1 LDFGRI
7 VTAMVTPFD
16 ESLKLDWEKTA
27 RLVEYLIEDQQTDSI
42 VVAGTTGESPTLSD
56 EEKLELFRFVVKQA
70 RGRAKIIAGT
80 GSNDTAHSVHLT
92 QEAEKTGVD
101 GLLLVAPYYS
111 RPSQSGLL
119 AHFRTI
125 AESAKLPIM
134 IYNIPS
140 RTGTNILPA
149 TFLALAELP
158 NVVAVKESSGDLDQM
173 TKIIAGLP
181 DGVRLYSGDDNLTLP
196 VLSIGGHGV
205 VSVTSHII
213 GKEMKA
219 MINAHLEG
227 RPQEAA
233 ALHVKLHP
241 VFKGMFNCPH
251 PVSNPVPIKHALKL
265 KGVDC
270 GSVRLPLAPVSED
283 EAAFIE
289 SLLRE

>member
-16 ESLKLDWEKTA
+16 DSLKLDWEKTA

-42 VVAGTTGESPTLSD
+42 IVAGTTGESPTLSD
-56 EEKLELFRFVVKQA
+56 NEKLELFRFVVKHA
-70 RGRAKIIAGT
+70 RGRAKVIAGT

-92 QEAEKTGVD
+92 QEAENTGVD

-125 AESAKLPIM
+125 AESTKLPIM

-140 RTGTNILPA
+140 RTGTNVLPA
-149 TFLALAELP
+149 TFLTLAEMP

-219 MINAHLEG
+219 MINAYLEG

-233 ALHVKLHP
+233 ALHAKLHP

-265 KGVDC
+265 KGIDC